1 MNTLLLFETSWPLPW
16 DSYVDV
22 CYVIGAGLLFD
33 CVFMNLTQC
42 HVVAA
47 VRFGWCCMMKFL
59 LCCCVMW
66 SNHVLF
72 DVVEQWTCPA
82 IKPWTLSK
90 KSMWMMNAAVMMM
103 LFENECCYAINHA
116 ANWWW
121 IALLLNLR
129 TLPRKSMWIMF
140 ECFLIVCLF
149 VGISIDNDWWT
160 YECHAACLML
170 VLIEFMMMNMDDEYE
185 DAAYTLLLWLLG
197 GTSFE
202 YCWWTCAAMLIK
214 PCCCF
219 EPYNHA

>member
-1 MNTLLLFETSWPLPW
+1 MLLLLFVLVGAAWWSF
-16 DSYVDV
+16 
-22 CYVIGAGLLFD
+22 CYAVVWCGRIMFCLMWLNNEHALL
-33 CVFMNLTQC
+33 L
-42 HVVAA
+42 
-47 VRFGWCCMMKFL
+47 
-59 LCCCVMW
+59 
-66 SNHVLF
+66 NH
-72 DVVEQWTCPA
+72 EHCP
-82 IKPWTLSK
+82 K
-90 KSMWMMNAAVMMM
+90 KSMWMMNAVVMMM

-121 IALLLNLR
+121 NALLLNLR

-140 ECFLIVCLF
+140 ECFLIGCLF

-197 GTSFE
+197 WTSFE